1 MGTEEQP
8 VQAVP
13 LPSPLSDGV
22 VNEEGQL
29 RCLRNLGPNLGD
41 SVRLLP
47 PSPRSAGRP
56 VPTIVNRP
64 SARPRLLRAVAVTA
78 AAATTTTVH
87 AIRILYLRLPANCRK
102 LISCLNPAGP
112 IRTVR
117 SFGLGSDLELSHL
130 SMSSGRRLVQTVPR
144 GSSHLPLPERWT
156 HSGFPH
162 TVLIL
167 AGSLLGKYGVPK
179 VQPLLLL
186 TLPWS
191 PSVSSRLVESVGV

>member
-1 MGTEEQP
+1 MGAEKQP

-29 RCLRNLGPNLGD
+29 RCLRNLGPNLRD

-64 SARPRLLRAVAVTA
+64 SARPRLLRAVAVA
-78 AAATTTTVH
+78 H
-87 AIRILYLRLPANCRK
+87 AIRILYMRFPASCRK

-117 SFGLGSDLELSHL
+117 SFGLGSDLELSHP
-130 SMSSGRRLVQTVPR
+130 SMSSGRRLVQAVPL

-156 HSGFPH
+156 HSVFPH
-162 TVLIL
+162 AILIPV
-167 AGSLLGKYGVPK
+167 GSLLGKYGVPS
-179 VQPLLLL
+179 VQP
-186 TLPWS
+186 TSPW
-191 PSVSSRLVESVGV
+191 

>member
-1 MGTEEQP
+1 METEEQP

-56 VPTIVNRP
+56 VPTIVIRP
-64 SARPRLLRAVAVTA
+64 IAGPRLLRAVVA
-78 AAATTTTVH
+78 AH
-87 AIRILYLRLPANCRK
+87 AIIRILYVRFLANCRK
-102 LISCLNPAGP
+102 LNSCLNSAGP
-112 IRTVR
+112 IRIVR

-130 SMSSGRRLVQTVPR
+130 SMSSGRRFV
-144 GSSHLPLPERWT
+144 
-156 HSGFPH
+156 
-162 TVLIL
+162 
-167 AGSLLGKYGVPK
+167 
-179 VQPLLLL
+179 
-186 TLPWS
+186 
-191 PSVSSRLVESVGV
+191 

>member
-13 LPSPLSDGV
+13 LLSSLSDGV

-41 SVRLLP
+41 SIRLLP

-64 SARPRLLRAVAVTA
+64 SARPRLLRAA
-78 AAATTTTVH
+78 ADDDR
-87 AIRILYLRLPANCRK
+87 AIRILYMRLPANCRK

-117 SFGLGSDLELSHL
+117 SFGLRSDLELSHL
-130 SMSSGRRLVQTVPR
+130 SMSSGRRLVQTVLR

-156 HSGFPH
+156 HSRFPH

-179 VQPLLLL
+179 VQPILLLP
-186 TLPWS
+186 LPWS
-191 PSVSSRLVESVGV
+191 PSVSSRRVESIGVQR